1 MNNKSEDRG
10 MMKWAPFHSVISEDD
25 INTYIN
31 KNTKN
36 IKPEFSED
44 QIMELEKLIIE
55 AYNSGSIV
63 TLTIYGKYKNSFVTG
78 IVTKLDSINKLV
90 FIDKKPYKFDDI
102 LQINV
107 K

>member
-10 MMKWAPFHSVISEDD
+10 MMKWAPFHSVISEDE

-44 QIMELEKLIIE
+44 QIMELENQIVE
-55 AYNSGSIV
+55 AYNSSSII
-63 TLTIYGKYKNSFVTG
+63 TLTIYGKYKNSYITG
-78 IVTKLDSINKLV
+78 IITKLDSINKLV
-90 FIDKKPYKFDDI
+90 FVDKKPYKFEDI
-102 LQINV
+102 LYI
-107 K
+107 KYK

>member
-63 TLTIYGKYKNSFVTG
+63 TLTIYRKYKNSFVTG
-78 IVTKLDSINKLV
+78 TITKLDSINKLV
-90 FIDKKPYKFDDI
+90 FIDKKPYKFEDI
-102 LQINV
+102 LDI
-107 K
+107 KYE

>member
-10 MMKWAPFHSVISEDD
+10 MMKWAPFHSVISEDE

-44 QIMELEKLIIE
+44 QIMELENLIVE
-55 AYNSGSIV
+55 AYNSNSTV
-63 TLTIYGKYKNSFVTG
+63 TLTIFGKYKNSFVTG
-78 IVTKLDSINKLV
+78 IITKLDSINKLV
-90 FIDKKPYKFDDI
+90 FVDKKPYRFNDI
-102 LQINV
+102 LNI
-107 K
+107 KYE